1 MSCFQEYVFRL
12 LVFYRPSPEIMIF
25 SKQKYLK

>member
-1 MSCFQEYVFRL
+1 LLSRIYVFRL